1 METIKFLIN
10 RVSDDMCRITSRDIR
25 SEYRKIADGACI
37 CDMATMLGYMQ
48 AIQCEVMEK
57 YGNNVIFEYVDMR

>member
-10 RVSDDMCRITSRDIR
+10 RVSGDMCRITSRDIR

-37 CDMATMLGYMQ
+37 CDMITMLDYMQ
-48 AIQCEVMEK
+48 KIQCEVMEK
-57 YGNNVIFEYVDMR
+57 YGNNVTFEYFE